1 MHERG
6 KWAMNTC
13 EDCGLPQK
21 VCAALTMY
29 ANAFRSYE
37 NGDLAAAHKWADDAA
52 AAIAEYKSQRGAPFK
67 KLELSDEERLRLS
80 GFF

>member
-1 MHERG
+1 
-6 KWAMNTC
+6 MNTC